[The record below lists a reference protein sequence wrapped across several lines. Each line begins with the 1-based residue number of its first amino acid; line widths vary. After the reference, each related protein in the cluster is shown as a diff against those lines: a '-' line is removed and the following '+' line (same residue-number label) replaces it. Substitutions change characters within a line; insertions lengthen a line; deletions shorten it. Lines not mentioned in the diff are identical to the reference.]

1 MGIGGGKVGVG
12 FDGPAVAVDIVRRVE
27 LTNVEE
33 RDIIDRA
40 VVDQVVLI

>member
-12 FDGPAVAVDIVRRVE
+12 FDGPEAAVDIVRRVE
-27 LTNVEE
+27 LAKVEE

-40 VVDQVVLI
+40 VVVQVVLI